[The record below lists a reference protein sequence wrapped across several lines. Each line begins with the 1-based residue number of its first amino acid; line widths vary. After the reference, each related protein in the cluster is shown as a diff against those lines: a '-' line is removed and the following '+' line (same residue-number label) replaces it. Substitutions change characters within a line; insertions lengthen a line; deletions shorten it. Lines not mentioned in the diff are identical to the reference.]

1 MAKRKAPFY
10 ILLAAISVL
19 CLYSSKV
26 LSKPSSFIVIAN
38 TMAPVD
44 SISTSELRDIYNGD
58 RVFWKSGKRIR
69 AARLPDDSSTN
80 ADFLS
85 IVVEKSPSQYMQHWR
100 HKLFSGKGLP
110 PKVLQDAEKMMTYIE
125 ENESSIGFIP
135 VSKRISSPK
144 LKILEVTD

>member
-10 ILLAAISVL
+10 ILVAAISAL
-19 CLYSSKV
+19 CLYSSKAF
-26 LSKPSSFIVIAN
+26 SKPSSFIVIAN
-38 TMAPVD
+38 IMAPVE

-69 AARLPDDSSTN
+69 AARLSDDTPAN
-80 ADFLS
+80 TDFLS
-85 IVVEKSPSQYMQHWR
+85 IVVGKSPSQYVQHWR

-110 PKVLQDAEKMMTYIE
+110 PKVLEDAEKMMVYIE

-144 LKILEVTD
+144 LKTIEVTN